1 MTPDGQRSTSHP
13 VNGVRADLCPSG
25 VTSSTAPG
33 TLTAMRSTPET
44 STDVVFRAAPPTA
57 PEAAA
62 ARASFAADVSAAMG
76 LTWQLAADADADLA
90 GPDGA
95 FWLARLAG
103 GASDVLGCVGAR
115 AVALADG
122 PAVEVKRLWVSGAAR
137 GLGLGARLLDVV
149 ERWARD
155 RGATRLVLDTRGEL
169 EAATRL
175 YRRTGWVE
183 VAPYND
189 NADAQLWFS
198 KPLG

>member
-1 MTPDGQRSTSHP
+1 MST
-13 VNGVRADLCPSG
+13 
-25 VTSSTAPG
+25 
-33 TLTAMRSTPET
+33 TPET
-44 STDVVFRAAPPTA
+44 STDVVFRPAPPTA

-76 LTWQLAADADADLA
+76 VTWQLAEDADADLA

-95 FWLARLAG
+95 FWLARRAG
-103 GASDVLGCVGAR
+103 DRDGEVLGCVGAR

-122 PAVEVKRLWVSGAAR
+122 PAVEVKRLWVSAEAR

>member
-1 MTPDGQRSTSHP
+1 M
-13 VNGVRADLCPSG
+13 
-25 VTSSTAPG
+25 
-33 TLTAMRSTPET
+33 
-44 STDVVFRAAPPTA
+44 STDTSAASIDPAPPTA

-62 ARASFAADVSAAMG
+62 ARAAFSADVSAAMG
-76 LTWQLAADADADLA
+76 TTWQLPPDADGDLA

-95 FWLARLAG
+95 FWLARSG
-103 GASDVLGCVGAR
+103 SRVLGCVGAR
-115 AVALADG
+115 AVELAGG
-122 PAVEVKRLWVSGAAR
+122 PAVEVKRLWVSSAAR

-149 ERWARD
+149 ERWARE

>member
-1 MTPDGQRSTSHP
+1 MSTTEP
-13 VNGVRADLCPSG
+13 APEPGAVTVEPALPS
-25 VTSSTAPG
+25 
-33 TLTAMRSTPET
+33 
-44 STDVVFRAAPPTA
+44 A

-76 LTWQLAADADADLA
+76 TTWQLAADADADLD

-95 FWLARLAG
+95 FWLARRSHSDDG
-103 GASDVLGCVGAR
+103 GHGDDGEVLGCVGAR

-122 PAVEVKRLWVSGAAR
+122 PAVEVKRLWVSAGAR
-137 GLGLGARLLDVV
+137 GLGLGTRLLDVV

-189 NADAQLWFS
+189 NADAQLWFARS
-198 KPLG
+198 LGGGTA

>member
-1 MTPDGQRSTSHP
+1 MAPRGAPTGLLP
-13 VNGVRADLCPSG
+13 VGRHA
-25 VTSSTAPG
+25 APA
-33 TLTAMRSTPET
+33 TLTLVSTTPQD
-44 STDVVFRAAPPTA
+44 STVSTGVVIEPAPPTA

-76 LTWQLAADADADLA
+76 VTWQLAADADADLA

-95 FWLARLAG
+95 FWLARRPGPGDG
-103 GASDVLGCVGAR
+103 GIASADGEVLGCVGAR
-115 AVALADG
+115 AVTLADG
-122 PAVEVKRLWVSGAAR
+122 SAAEVKRLWVSSAAR
-137 GLGLGARLLDVV
+137 GLGLGGRLLDVV
-149 ERWARD
+149 EGWARD